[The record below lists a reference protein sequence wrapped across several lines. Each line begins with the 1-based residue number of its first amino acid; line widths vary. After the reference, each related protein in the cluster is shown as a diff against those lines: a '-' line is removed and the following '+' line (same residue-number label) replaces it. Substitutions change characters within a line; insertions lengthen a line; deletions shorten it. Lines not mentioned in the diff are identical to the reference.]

1 MIAALSLTFAM
12 ASVAN
17 IAAASSNTSYRFV
30 NFRTFSLLLLSFDT
44 TSWNIFG
51 AGSFFHFQP
60 RETTMTSEEG
70 ACPFI
75 ASDKVVGTR
84 VYGPD
89 REPLGSIERVM
100 IDLSSGCVEYA
111 ELSFG
116 GVLGL
121 GKDHYPIPWKLLTYD
136 TELGGY
142 LTHMTGLPNERESTI
157 SETILG

>member
-1 MIAALSLTFAM
+1 MTDEDAM
-12 ASVAN
+12 P
-17 IAAASSNTSYRFV
+17 
-30 NFRTFSLLLLSFDT
+30 D
-44 TSWNIFG
+44 
-51 AGSFFHFQP
+51 
-60 RETTMTSEEG
+60 EES

-75 ASDKVVGTR
+75 ASDRVVGTP

-116 GVLGL
+116 GFLGL

-142 LTHMTGLPNERESTI
+142 VTHMTGLPSEHESTLT
-157 SETILG
+157 EAILG